1 MSKTR
6 SLFVA
11 IVGRPNVGKS
21 TLINQL
27 IGKKI
32 AITSEK
38 PQTTRHNI
46 LGIVTNDD
54 DQIVFID
61 TPGLH
66 KAKDLL
72 NRVIDKKAVDSIFDS
87 DIAMF
92 IVDKKKGPAEEHII
106 NYFKSAKKKV
116 ILVINK
122 IDLLDNK
129 SEIDEI
135 ILSYLN
141 EYEFADVIPISAR
154 DNTNIDKLLL
164 AIKSHLI
171 EGPHYFDSLT
181 TTDQTEEQMIQELI
195 REKIIYHTNQEVPH
209 AVAVVVEN
217 MTYNKSHKTLDVRA
231 LIVVERPTQKVIL
244 LGAGGEKI
252 KTIGT
257 LARKDI
263 NKTLDVKVHLEL
275 WIKVKKDWR
284 NRQTDLK
291 ALGYDSN

>member
-1 MSKTR
+1 M
-6 SLFVA
+6 A